1 MVLQRTLKKEI
12 ELSGIGLHTGSSIH
26 LKFKP
31 ASAGHGVVFVRSDL
45 PGKPSIPAH
54 YTYIVNTQMATSIGR
69 GPVTISTVEHVLAA
83 LYGAGID
90 NCVIEVSGPEMPIMD
105 GSSVVFYQAILAAGI
120 EFQKRLRP
128 RLALRKKVEVRS
140 GEKWALAE
148 PSARY
153 EIHGSIEWDHPA
165 IGYQEFHYMEGQNS
179 FQELMNARTFG
190 FLRDVEALKK
200 MGLARGGSLENAVV
214 LDHAL
219 VLNPEGLRHPDE
231 FIRHKVL
238 DALGD
243 FKLAGIPL
251 QGFFRLHRAGHDLHS
266 QLLTEILSHPS
277 HYEILNGAPED
288 FSSEGLHERVGG
300 LLAASY

>member
-12 ELSGIGLHTGSSIH
+12 ELNGIGLHTGSSIH

-31 ASAGHGVVFVRSDL
+31 APAGHGIVFIRSDL
-45 PGKPSIPAH
+45 PGKPSLPAH
-54 YTYIVNTQMATSIGR
+54 FSYIVNTQLATSLGR
-69 GPVTISTVEHVLAA
+69 GSVTLSTVEHVLAA

-90 NCVIEVSGPEMPIMD
+90 NCIIEVSGPELPIMD
-105 GSSVVFYQAILAAGI
+105 GSSVVFYQAILAAGL
-120 EFQKRLRP
+120 EFQKKLRP
-128 RLALRKKVEVRS
+128 RLALRKRVEVRS

-148 PSARY
+148 PSSGY
-153 EIHGSIEWDHPA
+153 EIQGSIEWDHPA
-165 IGYQEFHYMEGQNS
+165 IGYQEFHYIEGKNS
-179 FQELMNARTFG
+179 FQELMSARTFG
-190 FLRDVEALKK
+190 FLRDVETLKK

-243 FKLAGIPL
+243 FKLAGVAL

-266 QLLTEILSHPS
+266 QLLAEILSHPS
-277 HYEILNGAPED
+277 HYEILNGSVDD
-288 FSSEGLHERVGG
+288 FSIEQMPDRVGS